1 MTGLF
6 KSTRIT
12 PLPALLTLTSDK
24 TDATLNHFHN
34 DVSNILADDLIEC
47 VSMVCY
53 RTNLSALKRLNILK
67 SRKKTRLLLV
77 PPDGITHEEALE
89 IQKLSLPGLEVR
101 QVDRNCVAEII
112 HYKLLLLDRSDGKS
126 FAIVGSSNFTEK
138 GTSSDP
144 NIYPNAELS
153 VLFEMKPNCLYKTI
167 FEPLWEHSS
176 PLLSNH
182 FVSRPLDKILYTPLL
197 VMLPYQNEVYN
208 DIVAAYKNKESGV
221 LLSLPTGAGKTVVAV
236 RFLLDYVLTSESAR
250 VLWLAPHVE
259 LLYQAHSTFEYC
271 RPFFRYEHLEFL
283 PPDYDKE
290 DILEENRHVDF
301 LTTSAAHLGKVT
313 QDEYDIVVVDEA
325 HYGASYEAERLPKIR
340 EMYDKSFFL
349 GLTGTPFR
357 KKVSEQTHILRL
369 FGKPVHKDKEQINKV
384 TDAYGRS
391 ILAQIKN
398 LKIETGY
405 KIQLDE
411 SSLEA
416 YEWERKDLR
425 QFNNPQRNNSI
436 SSAWNKEMGTTLV
449 FAVSIDH
456 SHELAKAFQ
465 RNHPDVSI
473 QVVHGSP
480 IPMSV
485 PSKIH
490 PREGYPLTS
499 HQRERI
505 LRLVRQGEITCLISV
520 DVYTMGVDF
529 PNVKTLF
536 MARPTLSPIRYMQ
549 MIGRGLRG
557 PAFGGTEYV
566 NVVDFADQVETH
578 EILSGR
584 IMNYVRADKWEDE
597 RGKRIRLLGRLLE
610 RMQHNKPTST
620 RGKMDGKSGLYCA
633 VTAGGNLIKGR
644 HWKWVPDVGYIIGKG
659 IREGSI
665 KYTDVVYY
673 IKENNDEM
681 ADKALKLLR
690 IADIENLYDD
700 LYSK

>member
-1 MTGLF
+1 MTSLF

-12 PLPALLTLTSDK
+12 PLPALLTLTSGK
-24 TDATLNHFHN
+24 ADATLNNFHN
-34 DVSNILADDLIEC
+34 EVSSLLADELIES

-67 SRKKTRLLLV
+67 PRKKTLLLFF
-77 PPDGITHEEALE
+77 PPDGINHDEALE
-89 IQKLSLPGLEVR
+89 IQKLRLPGLEVR

-112 HYKLLLLDRSDGKS
+112 HYKLLLINRSDGKS
-126 FAIVGSSNFTEK
+126 FAIVGSANFTEK

-144 NIYPNAELS
+144 DITPNAELS
-153 VLFEMKPNCLYKTI
+153 ILFEIEKNYLRDKI
-167 FEPLWEHSS
+167 FELLWKHSS
-176 PLLSNH
+176 PFIPNC
-182 FVSRPLDKILYTPLL
+182 FVSKPLDEILRTPLL
-197 VMLPYQNEVYN
+197 VLLPYQNEAY
-208 DIVAAYKNKESGV
+208 DEIVDVYKNKERGV
-221 LLSLPTGAGKTVVAV
+221 LLSLPTGAGKTIVAV
-236 RFLLDYVLTSESAR
+236 RFLLDHILTNKSAR

-271 RPFFRYEHLEFL
+271 RPFFRYDQLEFL

-301 LTTSAAHLGKVT
+301 LTTSAASLGNVT
-313 QDEYDIVVVDEA
+313 QEKYDIVVVDEA
-325 HYGASYEAERLPKIR
+325 HYGASFEAERLPKIR
-340 EMYDKSFFL
+340 DRYDNAFFL

-357 KKVSEQTHILRL
+357 KKASEQTHILKL
-369 FGKPVHKDKEQINKV
+369 FGKPVYKAKEEINKV

-398 LKIETGY
+398 LNIATGY

-436 SSAWNKEMGTTLV
+436 ASAWNKEMGTTLV

-456 SHELAKAFQ
+456 SHELARAFQ
-465 RNHPDVSI
+465 RSHPDISI

-480 IPMSV
+480 IPASV

-490 PREGYPLTS
+490 PREGYSLTS

-505 LRLVRQGEITCLISV
+505 LRMVRQGEITCLISV

-584 IMNYVRADKWEDE
+584 IMNYVRADKWEEE
-597 RGKRIRLLGRLLE
+597 RQKRMRLIDRLLKRIKE
-610 RMQHNKPTST
+610 SKPTSV
-620 RGKMDGKSGLYCA
+620 RNQMYGKPGLYCVA
-633 VTAGGNLIKGR
+633 TAGGNTIKGR
-644 HWKWVPDVGYIIGKG
+644 HWKWVHDVGNTIEKG
-659 IREGSI
+659 IREGAI
-665 KYTDVVYY
+665 KYTDIIQY
-673 IKENNDEM
+673 IQEGDEEK
-681 ADKALKLLR
+681 ADVALKLIC
-690 IADIENLYDD
+690 IANIENL
-700 LYSK
+700 